1 MEIAVELE
9 PFMKTGFKLLRR
21 TKDSNSIKQMLKHF
35 EEAIKEQYGGSRL
48 PMNAA
53 KKLAVP
59 TLLLSKDLGIEQTEV
74 SYNFKTY
81 SIVKKCKSTIY
92 ILTLFRW

>member
-1 MEIAVELE
+1 METSVELE

-35 EEAIKEQYGGSRL
+35 EDAIREQYGGNRL

-53 KKLAVP
+53 KKLTVP
-59 TLLLSKDLGIEQTEV
+59 TLLLSKDLGIEQSEV
-74 SYNFKTY
+74 CHDFRTY
-81 SIVKKCKSTIY
+81 SIVKNVIY
-92 ILTLFRW
+92 CIYFKTF